1 MKIES
6 SQILMQMEHQAEQQ
20 SSAISLVLP
29 NGPGNSFAELFA
41 YLRTRSGSGSPADQP
56 QDTESPGDAPGL
68 LMANIAGARQLQV
81 NDTPQQSRL
90 LRLVEELL
98 AALEALL
105 LQVGRHQSTGEE
117 PLAEQLGAASAEA
130 AGTTGENQ
138 GGQPAW
144 TRITLSQQQES
155 ESLCFASQGCVRTAD
170 GREVSFQVNFS
181 MARETRSTTLEWES
195 GGLSRLVDPLVL
207 NFPGLAAELS
217 GQRIAFDLSGAGL
230 QESLPL
236 LTGAS
241 GYVAFD
247 RNGDGRIN
255 DGRELF
261 GAQSGDG
268 FADLA
273 TLDTDGNGWLDEGDD
288 SFGQLLLWRPD
299 PEGKGELLQ
308 LAELGIG
315 ALALQSIATPFC
327 FKEEQGGTQAVL
339 RRSGVWLGENGG
351 AGSLQHL
358 DVAV

>member
-6 SQILMQMEHQAEQQ
+6 SQILMQAEHQAEQQ
-20 SSAISLVLP
+20 SSTISLLLP
-29 NGPGNSFAELFA
+29 SGSGNSFAELLS
-41 YLRTRSGSGSPADQP
+41 YLRTRPGSDGSAEPL
-56 QDTESPGDAPGL
+56 QDTKSPGETPGL

-81 NDTPQQSRL
+81 SDTPQQTRL

-105 LQVGRHQSTGEE
+105 LKVGQRQSPTAE
-117 PLAEQLGAASAEA
+117 PLAKQLGATGNEIAEA
-130 AGTTGENQ
+130 AGENQ

-170 GREVSFQVNFS
+170 GQEISFQVNFS
-181 MARETRSTTLEWES
+181 MDRQSQSTSLEWES

-207 NFPGLAAELS
+207 NFPGQAAELS
-217 GQRIAFDLSGAGL
+217 GQRIAFNLTGAQL
-230 QESLPL
+230 EESLPL
-236 LTGAS
+236 LAGAS
-241 GYVAFD
+241 GYLAFD

-255 DGRELF
+255 DGKELF

-268 FADLA
+268 FTDLA

-288 SFGQLLLWRPD
+288 DFSQLLLWRPD
-299 PEGKGELLQ
+299 PEGKGELVA

-315 ALALQSIATPFC
+315 ALGLQSIATPFC
-327 FKEEQGGTQAVL
+327 FKDEQGGTQAVL